1 MHIGPCVYPPL
12 EYSDHMQP
20 ITARTT
26 NQSNMNQNDIITYDL
41 RSALRGRKVTI
52 RAFAKSVGLPMT
64 RVRWIFKNREMAY
77 GQAQVYTIHIRR
89 LAGVE

>member
-1 MHIGPCVYPPL
+1 
-12 EYSDHMQP
+12 MQP
-20 ITARTT
+20 ITARAT

>member
-1 MHIGPCVYPPL
+1 
-12 EYSDHMQP
+12 
-20 ITARTT
+20 
-26 NQSNMNQNDIITYDL
+26 MNQNDIITYDL

-89 LAGVE
+89 LAGVK

>member
-1 MHIGPCVYPPL
+1 M
-12 EYSDHMQP
+12 
-20 ITARTT
+20 
-26 NQSNMNQNDIITYDL
+26 NQSDIITYDL
-41 RSALRGRKVTI
+41 RAALRGRKVTI

-64 RVRWIFKNREMAY
+64 RVRWIFKNKEMPY